1 MTEQVNSE
9 QAYYIYQCLKPSCRF
24 RFPGNQ
30 TDSADRVCPKCGSPM
45 QKISWLPPASQE
57 FTNNR
62 NEQHIEILLDNI
74 RSVFNVGSIFRTADG
89 AGVDHIHL
97 CGITPAPDH
106 PKIQKTALGAQ
117 LVLPWTQH
125 WNSLEVIEHKKRE
138 GYQIWC
144 LEGGQGSVP
153 IFAPLQQLNA
163 LPLLLVLGSETTG
176 IDPDLRK
183 QCDYLVNLPMLGIK
197 ESLNVATAFGIA
209 VYLIR
214 FYPQLRNVDTFSSAS

>member
-1 MTEQVNSE
+1 MTEQLNSE

-30 TDSADRVCPKCGSPM
+30 NDSPDRVCPKCGSPM
-45 QKISWLPPASQE
+45 QKITWLPPANQE
-57 FTNNR
+57 IINNGSGQR
-62 NEQHIEILLDNI
+62 IEILLDNI

-89 AGVDHIHL
+89 AGIDHIHL
-97 CGITPAPDH
+97 CGITPTPDH
-106 PKIQKTALGAQ
+106 PKMQKTSLGAQ

-125 WNSLEVIEHKKRE
+125 WNSLEVIGHKRRE

-153 IFAPLQQLNA
+153 IFTPLHQLKD
-163 LPLLLVLGSETTG
+163 LPLLLVVGSETTG
-176 IDPDLRK
+176 VDPDLRK
-183 QCDYLVNLPMLGIK
+183 QCDCLVNLPMLGTK

-209 VYLIR
+209 VYIIR
-214 FYPQLRNVDTFSSAS
+214 FFPQLNNVDKNDQ